1 MLRIRF
7 NLYRRLAS
15 QLLLWPLL
23 FVLALRALV
32 PVGYMP
38 GQGVQEHGFG
48 FDLCVGSDRS
58 SQEILA
64 SWQAQSAD
72 AEDGGVAGS
81 TPCAFCL
88 LTFLSADLPPSG
100 VAASV
105 PFFFLIADLLPVGT
119 AVARQP
125 QAVGSPLGPRAP
137 PAFL

>member
-7 NLYRRLAS
+7 NLYRQFAS
-15 QLLLWPLL
+15 RLLLWPLL

-32 PVGYMP
+32 PIGYMP

-64 SWQAQSAD
+64 SWRDQSAD
-72 AEDGGVAGS
+72 AEDSGVAGS
-81 TPCAFCL
+81 APCVFCL
-88 LTFLSADLPPSG
+88 LTFLSADLPPAG
-100 VAASV
+100 VVASV

-119 AVARQP
+119 VVARLP

-137 PAFL
+137 PVLL